1 MISTDKARP
10 GVLLRQSGLVNVGK
24 SSENDDFR

>member
-1 MISTDKARP
+1 MTCACGADDIA
-10 GVLLRQSGLVNVGK
+10 GLPYTGK

>member
-1 MISTDKARP
+1 MIAPAARMMSR
-10 GVLLRQSGLVNVGK
+10 GFYTGK